1 MLRPLAR
8 MLLQAVFRFQS
19 RLLAAAQAVWKQL
32 PAPGL
37 GESGVA
43 TLQLILLSTLGG
55 TTLLATAVLTET
67 EDVLDQF
74 ADIVSAGVERV
85 SGNLEVRGSI
95 IATAPDNEI
104 DTIQFQLGLF
114 GHGSVLLDSAA
125 LDQERL
131 TITYRDASGFAPLLP
146 YEVTFL
152 VGDGDNLLEPGELV
166 LITLHASD
174 IRTVAPEAELSA
186 NSRFT
191 LELLPLELLPF
202 VGGIVELGRT
212 LPPILQ
218 PVMSLH

>member
-1 MLRPLAR
+1 

-114 GHGSVLLDSAA
+114 GHGSVLRDSAA

-146 YEVTFL
+146 
-152 VGDGDNLLEPGELV
+152 
-166 LITLHASD
+166 
-174 IRTVAPEAELSA
+174 
-186 NSRFT
+186 
-191 LELLPLELLPF
+191 
-202 VGGIVELGRT
+202 
-212 LPPILQ
+212 
-218 PVMSLH
+218 

>member
-1 MLRPLAR
+1 

-152 VGDGDNLLEPGELV
+152 VSDGDNLLEPGELV
-166 LITLHASD
+166 LITLPASD

-191 LELLPLELLPF
+191 LELLPS

>member
-114 GHGSVLLDSAA
+114 GHGSVLRDSAA

-191 LELLPLELLPF
+191 LELLPS

>member
-1 MLRPLAR
+1 

-19 RLLAAAQAVWKQL
+19 RLLAATQAVWKQL

-191 LELLPLELLPF
+191 LELLPS

>member
-104 DTIQFQLGLF
+104 DTITPLAPPWQQSRLRPASL
-114 GHGSVLLDSAA
+114 AA
-125 LDQERL
+125 RN
-131 TITYRDASGFAPLLP
+131 FARSRPLH
-146 YEVTFL
+146 FL
-152 VGDGDNLLEPGELV
+152 Y
-166 LITLHASD
+166 
-174 IRTVAPEAELSA
+174 
-186 NSRFT
+186 
-191 LELLPLELLPF
+191 
-202 VGGIVELGRT
+202 
-212 LPPILQ
+212 LQ
-218 PVMSLH
+218 PRQRRRRGPGTQLSCSSPHLIDHRCLA

>member
-1 MLRPLAR
+1 

-191 LELLPLELLPF
+191 LELLPS

>member
-43 TLQLILLSTLGG
+43 TLQLILLSRLGG

-131 TITYRDASGFAPLLP
+131 TITCRDAFGFAPLLP

-191 LELLPLELLPF
+191 LELLPS

>member
-191 LELLPLELLPF
+191 LELLPS
-202 VGGIVELGRT
+202 VGGIVQRGRT

-218 PVMSLH
+218 SVMSLH

>member
-191 LELLPLELLPF
+191 LELLPS

>member
-104 DTIQFQLGLF
+104 DTIQFRLGLF

-174 IRTVAPEAELSA
+174 IRTVAPEAELSG

-191 LELLPLELLPF
+191 LELLPS